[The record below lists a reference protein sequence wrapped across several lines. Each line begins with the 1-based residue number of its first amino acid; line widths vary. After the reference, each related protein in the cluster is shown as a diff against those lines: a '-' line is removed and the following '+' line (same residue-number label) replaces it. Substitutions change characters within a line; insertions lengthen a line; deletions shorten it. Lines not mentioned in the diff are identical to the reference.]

1 MAEPQSKS
9 GLNGAQASRDTQAP
23 AEEGSRSLGPLA
35 AMSLVAGTMLGIG
48 IFIAPPDVARHLDH
62 PVTFVLM
69 WALGGISALCGALC
83 VAELGAMMPRAGGD
97 YPYLRLSYG
106 PGVAFAAGWLQL
118 LAIFPGSLATMAVGT
133 ATYQL
138 PVVLGGAYPIGDM
151 LGMPELTPTLWAVI
165 IIVGFTAL
173 NHIGIV
179 LSGLLQIV
187 FTLVPL
193 GVLLVA
199 SLWVLGGGTSTD
211 GLAVT
216 TAPSMP
222 ALSGAAA
229 AFLGVY
235 FAYSGW
241 NAAIFVGGEIR
252 DPTRNVPRSLV
263 GGTLGVTVLYL
274 LLCLGFVAVLGM
286 GDLATAGEAG
296 SAVAR
301 RLFGPVGE
309 MTITVLIVLA
319 MLGSINGCVLTGSR
333 IGYAMAEHGDFTRS
347 AATLH
352 RRYGTPV
359 VALWVQAG
367 IGVLLVLTH
376 SFEHLIKYTS
386 AAMLVTGTLTV
397 MTVMILRRRLPD
409 MPRPYRA
416 WGYPVTPIL
425 YAASSL
431 FVLGVFAVRIFED
444 GAERDWSVLLA
455 VAWFVVALLV
465 HRARRRGTG

>member
-1 MAEPQSKS
+1 MASELEPNEHRS
-9 GLNGAQASRDTQAP
+9 GERDPP
-23 AEEGSRSLGPLA
+23 AGPAADDRSLGPLA

-48 IFIAPPDVARHLDH
+48 IFIAPPDVARSIDH

-69 WALGGISALCGALC
+69 WALGGLSALCGALS

-97 YPYLRLSYG
+97 YPYLRRAYG

-133 ATYQL
+133 ASYQL
-138 PVVLGGAYPIGDM
+138 PVVLGPAYGIGDA
-151 LGMPELTPTLWAVI
+151 LGMPEANAALWAVI

-173 NHIGIV
+173 NHVGVV
-179 LSGLLQIV
+179 LSGVLQV
-187 FTLVPL
+187 VLTVVPL

-199 SLWVLGGGTSTD
+199 SLYVLGGGTDQSGLST
-211 GLAVT
+211 GLST
-216 TAPSMP
+216 GAPITLPS
-222 ALSGAAA
+222 LSAAAA

-274 LLCLGFVAVLGM
+274 LLCLGFVAVLGI
-286 GDLATAGEAG
+286 GELATAGEAG

-301 RLFGPVGE
+301 RLFGTVGE
-309 MTITVLIVLA
+309 LTITVLIVLA

-333 IGYAMAEHGDFTRS
+333 IGYAMAEHGDFTQT
-347 AATLH
+347 AAVLH

-359 VALWVQAG
+359 VALWVQAA
-367 IGVLLVLTH
+367 IAVALVATH
-376 SFEHLIKYTS
+376 GFEHLIKYTS
-386 AAMLVTGTLTV
+386 AAMLITGTLTV
-397 MTVMILRRRLPD
+397 LAVMILRRTMPD
-409 MPRPYRA
+409 APRPYRT
-416 WGYPVTPIL
+416 WGYPVTPLL
-425 YAASSL
+425 YAVSSV

-444 GAERDWSVLLA
+444 GADRDWSVLLA
-455 VAWFVVALLV
+455 VAWFGGALLW
-465 HRARRRGTG
+465 HRARRR

>member
-1 MAEPQSKS
+1 MPTPPKESSLEPTSASQS
-9 GLNGAQASRDTQAP
+9 
-23 AEEGSRSLGPLA
+23 EGNRSLGPLT

-48 IFIAPPDVARHLDH
+48 IFIAPPDVARHIDH
-62 PVTFVLM
+62 PITFVLM
-69 WALGGISALCGALC
+69 WALGGVSALCGALC

-97 YPYLRLSYG
+97 YPYLRLAYG

-133 ATYQL
+133 ASYQL
-138 PVVLGGAYPIGDM
+138 PVVLGSWYPIGDM
-151 LGMPELTPTLWAVI
+151 LGLVDMNPTLWAVI

-173 NHIGIV
+173 NHVGVV
-179 LSGLLQIV
+179 LSGMLQV
-187 FTLVPL
+187 LFTVVPL
-193 GVLLVA
+193 GVLLLA
-199 SLWVLGGGTSTD
+199 SLWVLGGGTETD
-211 GLAVT
+211 GLTVT
-216 TAPSMP
+216 TAPSLP
-222 ALSGAAA
+222 ALGGAAA
-229 AFLGVY
+229 AFLSVY

-252 DPTRNVPRSLV
+252 DPVRNVPRSLV
-263 GGTLGVTVLYL
+263 GGTLSVTVLYL
-274 LLCLGFVAVLGM
+274 LLCLGFLAVLGID
-286 GDLATAGEAG
+286 DLATAGEAG

-301 RLFGPVGE
+301 RLFGATGE

-333 IGYAMAEHGDFTRS
+333 IGYAMAEHGDFTRT

-352 RRYGTPV
+352 RRWGTPV
-359 VALWVQAG
+359 VALWVQAA
-367 IGVLLVLTH
+367 IGVLLVATH

-397 MTVMILRRRLPD
+397 MAVVILRRRLPD
-409 MPRPYRA
+409 LPRPYKA

-425 YAASSL
+425 YAASSV

-455 VAWFVVALLV
+455 VVWFVVALAV
-465 HRARRRGTG
+465 HRLRHRGSAAM